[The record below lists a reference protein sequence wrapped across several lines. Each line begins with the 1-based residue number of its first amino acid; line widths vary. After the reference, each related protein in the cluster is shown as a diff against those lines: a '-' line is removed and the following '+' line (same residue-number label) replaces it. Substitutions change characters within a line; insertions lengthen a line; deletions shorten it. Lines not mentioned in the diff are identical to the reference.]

1 MFNSTKPL
9 QIPMIK
15 VGSSW
20 LSECYFLQLGSSPYF
35 MLNHKQS
42 CLFSPLRSTFS
53 SISPCLCGVF
63 NLNPLTDAWS
73 SF

>member
-35 MLNHKQS
+35 MLNHKES

-53 SISPCLCGVF
+53 
-63 NLNPLTDAWS
+63 
-73 SF
+73 